1 MIVKDYYY
9 KGDTCGVIKTDS
21 ATNRD
26 YADIKERHAHIRFVG
41 TLKEIDQMNKI
52 WLKEKNARQETIYV
66 NELYDYEVPKKGSYW
81 YNHHCF
87 GTPEE
92 YKEEMKK
99 ISSNLKKYKQR
110 YEQEGSFH
118 IY

>member
-26 YADIKERHAHIRFVG
+26 YADIKERRAHIRLVG
-41 TLKEIDQMNKI
+41 TRKEIDQMNKRF
-52 WLKEKNARQETIYV
+52 LSDYKYLYV
-66 NELYDYEVPKKGSYW
+66 DELYDYEVPKKGSYW

-87 GTPEE
+87 GTSEE
-92 YKEEMKK
+92 YKEEMEI
-99 ISSNLKKYKQR
+99 ISSKLKEYKQR
-110 YEQEGSFH
+110 YKKEGSFSVWFL
-118 IY
+118 